1 MRLLYEKIH
10 SSIRTFIAVPRSPAE
25 RDQLQTAIKPLI
37 KQRTHLRWLPPE
49 NWHLTLRFLGDVT
62 PETLEIL
69 RQATAKEAKETIK
82 FKINI
87 NKIDTFPLLQKLRL
101 LVTYIERQEHLSQ
114 LFFNFDQAAD
124 KAALAREER
133 LFLPHITL
141 AKSLQPI
148 RHFDPLDCDL
158 SIHAEELVIFES
170 RLTNGGSQYVP
181 LYKFQ
186 FSLH

>member
-1 MRLLYEKIH
+1 MKKIH
-10 SSIRTFIAVPRSPAE
+10 SRIRTFIAVPLFPAE

-37 KQRTHLRWLPPE
+37 KQWTHLRWLPPE

-62 PETLEIL
+62 PEALEIL

-87 NKIDTFPLLQKLRL
+87 NKIDTFPPEKLRL
-101 LVTYIERQEHLSQ
+101 LVAYIERQEHLSQ
-114 LFFNFDQAAD
+114 LFFNLDQAAE
-124 KAALAREER
+124 KAGLAREER

-141 AKSLQPI
+141 AKSRRPI

-170 RLTNGGSQYVP
+170 RPTNDGSQYVP